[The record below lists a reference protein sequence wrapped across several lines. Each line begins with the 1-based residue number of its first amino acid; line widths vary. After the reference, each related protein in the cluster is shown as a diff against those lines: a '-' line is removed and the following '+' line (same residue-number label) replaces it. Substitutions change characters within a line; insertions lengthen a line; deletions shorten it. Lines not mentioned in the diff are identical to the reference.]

1 MAKHSTE
8 LQSFCKGHPRK
19 MSKEEMHRVP
29 EMADEILITKKGK
42 QGLKQGVGGEKVP
55 EHWGPEWSG
64 RQIL

>member
-55 EHWGPEWSG
+55 EH
-64 RQIL
+64 